1 MRWNNTRTL
10 ALGAAVVLTA
20 VVATAA
26 FAAPR
31 NAGSKMRGQDF
42 RFDQNTQARSY
53 QSYRA
58 PVMVESTPAP
68 VVAQAPAPAATDNSA
83 APSPGTA
90 QAPSSGTRR
99 FSAEPSQNVGG
110 GTTYYN
116 SGGRSR
122 SYGSASRGN
131 FSAGRKSLG
140 TYLP

>member
-26 FAAPR
+26 FASPR

-42 RFDQNTQARSY
+42 SFDQTTQARSY
-53 QSYRA
+53 RTYRA

-68 VVAQAPAPAATDNSA
+68 VVAQTPAPVATNNV
-83 APSPGTA
+83 APVPSTA

-110 GTTYYN
+110 GTTYYSN
-116 SGGRSR
+116 RSR
-122 SYGSASRGN
+122 SSGSSSRGN